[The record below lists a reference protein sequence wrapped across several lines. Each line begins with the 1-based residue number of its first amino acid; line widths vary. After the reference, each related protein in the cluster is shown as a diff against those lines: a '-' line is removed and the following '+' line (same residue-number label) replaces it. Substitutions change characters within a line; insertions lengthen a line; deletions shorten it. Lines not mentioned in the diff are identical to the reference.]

1 MGKKQ
6 GLRKLR
12 GTTAGTVGL
21 RQLVEKRL
29 ESQGNVAIRFM
40 DLKKAFDT
48 VPRGVVMATV
58 RWVGMPEA
66 EAKIVER
73 MYERTMGRD

>member
-1 MGKKQ
+1 M
-6 GLRKLR
+6 
-12 GTTAGTVGL
+12 
-21 RQLVEKRL
+21 
-29 ESQGNVAIRFM
+29 AIRFM

-66 EAKIVER
+66 EARIVER
-73 MYERTMGRD
+73 MYERTMGSIDWHRLAWIGMDWHGLADNV

>member
-1 MGKKQ
+1 M
-6 GLRKLR
+6 
-12 GTTAGTVGL
+12 
-21 RQLVEKRL
+21 
-29 ESQGNVAIRFM
+29 AIRFM

-66 EAKIVER
+66 EARIVER
-73 MYERTMGRD
+73 MYEITMGRVLIGMDWRIMFNICLIYV

>member
-1 MGKKQ
+1 M
-6 GLRKLR
+6 
-12 GTTAGTVGL
+12 
-21 RQLVEKRL
+21 
-29 ESQGNVAIRFM
+29 AIRFM

-66 EAKIVER
+66 EARIVER
-73 MYERTMGRD
+73 MYERAMGRVLIGMDWHGLALIGMDWRIMFNICLIYV